1 NVSGDMF
8 KVGSGRTVSVNH
20 LVSLLKPGEVV
31 HIPKRPGEPD
41 CTFADIGKIRAALTW
56 QPRVPFERGVEIMLE
71 NLDYWRDAPVWT
83 ADRIAET
90 TKAWFAYLSPHPQAA
105 E

>member
-1 NVSGDMF
+1 V
-8 KVGSGRTVSVNH
+8 T
-20 LVSLLKPGEVV
+20 

-41 CTFADIGKIRAALTW
+41 CTFADIARIRAAVGW
-56 QPRVPFERGVEIMLE
+56 EPKVSFEKGVETMLA

-83 ADRIAET
+83 ADKIAES
-90 TKAWFAYLSPHPQAA
+90 TKAWFAYLSPSAQAA